1 MNPLYLASGSP
12 RRRELLTQ
20 IGVPFSVVSA
30 PIDETPLPGESAPA
44 YVERLARAKA
54 AAGLASLTDPVQAL
68 RGHARSHRSGHDLE
82 SSAVPVGA
90 GVPAKGRLAAPGE
103 RAVVL
108 GADTAVVLDGRIL
121 GKPQNREDALAML
134 ADLSGREHQV
144 LTAVALT
151 DGLRTQS
158 LCVTSKVGFR
168 LISDEEAQRYWAS
181 GEPADKAGGYAIQ
194 GLGAVFVTGLS
205 GSYSAVVGLPLSE
218 TADLLGQFGV
228 ACWQLT
234 MPTPEVTNPQ

>member
-30 PIDETPLPGESAPA
+30 PIDETPLPDESAPA

-54 AAGLASLTDPVQAL
+54 AAGLAC
-68 RGHARSHRSGHDLE
+68 LE
-82 SSAVPVGA
+82 GP
-90 GVPAKGRLAAPGE
+90 
-103 RAVVL
+103 AVVL

-121 GKPQNREDALAML
+121 GKPENREDALAML
-134 ADLSGREHQV
+134 AGLSGREHHV
-144 LTAVALT
+144 LTAVALS
-151 DGLRTQS
+151 DGQRVLS
-158 LCVTSKVGFR
+158 LCVTSKVRFR
-168 LISDEEAQRYWAS
+168 TISADEAQRYWAS

-205 GSYSAVVGLPLSE
+205 GSYSAVVGLPLCE
-218 TADLLGQFGV
+218 TAELLGQFGI
-228 ACWQLT
+228 ACWQSLAH
-234 MPTPEVTNPQ
+234 TPEVTNQR